1 MTRKRNAFKRATE
14 LGRLDSAPMSPSTR
28 ETAETIAVQR
38 RPTASIARLEQVD
51 PDAAL
56 LIEYRTL
63 NAQIIREIRAFRAH
77 AELALWS
84 CPIRPDTL
92 RVGSCGY

>member
-1 MTRKRNAFKRATE
+1 
-14 LGRLDSAPMSPSTR
+14 MSPSTR

-63 NAQIIREIRAFRAH
+63 NAQIIRAFRAH